1 MKKVTAL
8 ILIVIGCLWF
18 LPGCGKG
25 GVQYELHDSGEYYI
39 VTGILDNAIKY
50 LEIASEYRD
59 KPVCEIADHAFE
71 NGKELDSVIIP
82 KTIRR
87 IGTKAFYGC
96 KKLQNLQIEEG
107 VAEVGEAA
115 VGKGYLEIGDY
126 AFSDC
131 DSLTKVIFPK
141 SLKRIGE
148 GAFFDCDNI
157 YDINLSYNVQEIGTD
172 AFAECGFLM
181 LINVE
186 GMNEFFKSTDG
197 VLYNADESILIQ
209 YPAARGEETYSI
221 GFETI
226 EIKEKAFMNA
236 DVEFVDINN
245 KILEKIGEYAF
256 QDCKKIQTITIG
268 ERVNSIGVGCFSGC
282 EKLKTVIF
290 DDVEGWAAVKKNSE
304 DVMIESK
311 ELSSEELSDPNTARI
326 LLQEYSEYQW
336 IKD

>member
-25 GVQYELHDSGEYYI
+25 GVEYELHGSGEYYI
-39 VTGILDNAIKY
+39 VTGKTDNANKY

-71 NGKELDSVIIP
+71 NWEELDSVIIP

-87 IGTKAFYGC
+87 IGEKAFYGC

-107 VAEVGEAA
+107 VKEVGEKA
-115 VGKGYLEIGDY
+115 VGKGYLEIGDF

-131 DSLTKVIFPK
+131 DSLTKVILPK
-141 SLKRIGE
+141 SLKRIGK
-148 GAFFDCDNI
+148 GAFFDCHNI
-157 YDINLSYNVQEIGTD
+157 YDINLSTNVQEIGTD

-186 GMNEFFKSTDG
+186 GMNQYFKSTDG

-209 YPAARGEETYSI
+209 YPQARGEETYSI

-245 KILEKIGEYAF
+245 MILEKIGEYAF
-256 QDCKKIQTITIG
+256 HGCKKIQTITIG
-268 ERVNSIGVGCFSGC
+268 EKVKSIGAGCFSGC
-282 EKLKTVIF
+282 EKLQTIIF
-290 DDVEGWAAVKKNSE
+290 NDPEGWTAVKKNSE
-304 DVMIESK
+304 EEIIDSK
-311 ELSSEELSDPNTARI
+311 ELLSDELSDPDTARI